1 MTFSS
6 RTKSA
11 ARTVRRFVLGPWP
24 LHPGILWTLLACL
37 IGAASWR
44 LIGPQPMVPL
54 PNPLPERIAVILGFA
69 ILGPAVAVV
78 PLIVYLRVRR
88 RFAHRPVR
96 SPEYLLSL
104 AAAAVIVTLVLAP
117 AFELVPLW
125 QQVLGHPRYIDTFL
139 RAFVPLWL
147 FSALIGTVFERIQ
160 RESDTAQAALQ
171 TVVAQRRLLLESE
184 ERVRAQ
190 VAAYLHDRVQT
201 DLVSVG
207 MRMRAAMG
215 LGPEEMATEIEA
227 GLAELE
233 RVRADEVHRA
243 SRQLSP
249 NLTRV
254 TLATALRELAE
265 AYQRGMHVT
274 ISVSDAAAARLG
286 AGEDVNRAT
295 GIYRIC
301 EQGLLNAAV
310 HGHATECSIQVG
322 VNDRDEFVLEIQDN
336 GVGLSPSPGQPGMGS
351 TVISAWTE
359 TLRGHWSLQPVDVGM
374 TLTAVI
380 PAE

>member
-1 MTFSS
+1 ML
-6 RTKSA
+6 
-11 ARTVRRFVLGPWP
+11 TVRRFVFGPWP
-24 LHPGILWTLLACL
+24 VHPGVLWTIPGLLL
-37 IGAASWR
+37 GAGTLRVVGFQPVVPTVIPLAER
-44 LIGPQPMVPL
+44 L
-54 PNPLPERIAVILGFA
+54 AVILGLG
-69 ILGPAVAVV
+69 ILAPGLVVV
-78 PLIVYLRVRR
+78 PLIIYTRVRR
-88 RFAHRPVR
+88 RFVQHPVR

-104 AAAAVIVTLVLAP
+104 AGAAAIGALVITATYPSTPLLA
-117 AFELVPLW
+117 
-125 QQVLGHPRYIDTFL
+125 QVLGDPRFVDTFV

-147 FSALIGTVFERIQ
+147 VNAVIGTAFARIQ
-160 RESDTAQAALQ
+160 RESDAAQAALQ
-171 TVVAQRRLLLESE
+171 TTVAQRRLLLESE
-184 ERVRAQ
+184 ERVRGQ

-201 DLVSVG
+201 DLVSIG
-207 MRMRAAMG
+207 LRMRSAMG
-215 LGPEEMATEIEA
+215 LAPEQMASEIEA

-233 RVRADEVHRA
+233 RVRADEVRRA

-249 NLTRV
+249 NLTRI
-254 TLATALRELAE
+254 TLTTALRELAE
-265 AYQRGMHVT
+265 AYQPGMHAT

-322 VNDRDEFVLEIQDN
+322 VNDHDEFVLEIHDN
-336 GVGLSPSPGQPGMGS
+336 GVGLSPAPAQPGMGS

-359 TLRGHWSLQPVDVGM
+359 TLGGHWTLESATVGA

-380 PAE
+380 PSA

>member
-1 MTFSS
+1 VL
-6 RTKSA
+6 
-11 ARTVRRFVLGPWP
+11 TVRRFVFGPWP
-24 LHPGILWTLLACL
+24 VHPGVLWTILGLLL
-37 IGAASWR
+37 GAGTLRVVGFQPVVPTVIPLAER
-44 LIGPQPMVPL
+44 L
-54 PNPLPERIAVILGFA
+54 AVILGLV
-69 ILGPAVAVV
+69 ILAPGLVVV
-78 PLIVYLRVRR
+78 PLIIYTRVRR
-88 RFAHRPVR
+88 RFVQHPVR

-104 AAAAVIVTLVLAP
+104 AGAAAIGALVVTATSP
-117 AFELVPLW
+117 LVPLLN
-125 QQVLGHPRYIDTFL
+125 QVLGDPRFVDTFV

-147 FSALIGTVFERIQ
+147 VNAVIGTAFVRIQ
-160 RESDTAQAALQ
+160 RESDAAQAALQ
-171 TVVAQRRLLLESE
+171 TTVAQRRLLLESE
-184 ERVRAQ
+184 ERVRGQ

-201 DLVSVG
+201 DLVSIG
-207 MRMRAAMG
+207 LRMRSAIG
-215 LGPEEMATEIEA
+215 LAPEQMASEIEA

-233 RVRADEVHRA
+233 RVRADEVRRA

-249 NLTRV
+249 NLTRI

-265 AYQRGMHVT
+265 AYQPGMHVT

-322 VNDRDEFVLEIQDN
+322 VNDHDEFVLEIHDN
-336 GVGLSPSPGQPGMGS
+336 GVGLSPAPAQPGMGS

-359 TLRGHWSLQPVDVGM
+359 TLGGHWTLESATVGA

-380 PAE
+380 PSA

>member
-1 MTFSS
+1 M
-6 RTKSA
+6 
-11 ARTVRRFVLGPWP
+11 VG
-24 LHPGILWTLLACL
+24 
-37 IGAASWR
+37 GAAWR
-44 LIGPQPMVPL
+44 LIGSQPIVPL
-54 PNPLPERIAVILGFA
+54 PNPLPERIAVVLGFA
-69 ILGPAVAVV
+69 ILGPAVSVV
-78 PLIVYLRVRR
+78 PLIIYTRVRR
-88 RFAHRPVR
+88 RFVHRPVR

-104 AAAAVIVTLVLAP
+104 AGATVIGALLLNLS
-117 AFELVPLW
+117 FDLVPLLHE
-125 QQVLGHPRYIDTFL
+125 VVGYPRFIDTFL
-139 RAFVPLWL
+139 RVFMFLWL
-147 FSALIGTVFERIQ
+147 VSALIGTVFDRIQ
-160 RESDTAQAALQ
+160 RESDTAQAALK

-215 LGPEEMATEIEA
+215 LGPEEMASEIEA

-254 TLATALRELAE
+254 TLATALRELSE
-265 AYQRGMHVT
+265 AYQPGMHVT
-274 ISVSDAAAARLG
+274 ISVSDAAAGRLG
-286 AGEDVNRAT
+286 ADEDVNRAT

-301 EQGLLNAAV
+301 EQALLNAAV
-310 HGHATECSIQVG
+310 HGHSTECSIQVG

-359 TLRGHWSLQPVDVGM
+359 TLRGHWSLQPAEVGM

>member
-6 RTKSA
+6 RTKWA

-24 LHPGILWTLLACL
+24 THPAILWTLLSLMVGGTA
-37 IGAASWR
+37 WR
-44 LIGPQPMVPL
+44 LVGPQPIVPL
-54 PNPLPERIAVILGFA
+54 PNPLPERIAVVLVFA
-69 ILGPAVAVV
+69 ILGPAVSVV
-78 PLIVYLRVRR
+78 PLIIYTRVRR
-88 RFAHRPVR
+88 RFVHRPVR

-104 AAAAVIVTLVLAP
+104 AGAAVIGALLLNLS
-117 AFELVPLW
+117 FDLVPLLHE
-125 QQVLGHPRYIDTFL
+125 VVGYPRFIDTFL
-139 RAFVPLWL
+139 RVFMFLWL
-147 FSALIGTVFERIQ
+147 VSALIGTVFDRIQ
-160 RESDTAQAALQ
+160 RESDTTQAALK
-171 TVVAQRRLLLESE
+171 TVVTQRRLLLESE

-215 LGPEEMATEIEA
+215 LGPEEMASEIEA

-233 RVRADEVHRA
+233 RVRADEVRRA

-254 TLATALRELAE
+254 TLVTALRELAE
-265 AYQRGMHVT
+265 AYQPGMHVT
-274 ISVSDAAAARLG
+274 ISVSDAAAGRLG
-286 AGEDVNRAT
+286 ADEDVNRAT

-301 EQGLLNAAV
+301 EQALLNAAV
-310 HGHATECSIQVG
+310 HGHSTECSIQVG
-322 VNDRDEFVLEIQDN
+322 VNDHDELVLEIQDN

-359 TLRGHWSLQPVDVGM
+359 TLRGRWSLQPAEVGM